1 MVVDA
6 IKRDC
11 RLAGKVAFV
20 TGAGAGIGRASARL
34 FAREGARVV
43 IAEIDAE
50 SGRAAEAEVRAAGG
64 EAHFAP
70 TDVTR
75 EESVAKAVADALA
88 RFGAIHVLFNC
99 AGGSLPSDAPVDE
112 VEMAVYEHTLDLNL
126 RGTFLCCRHAI
137 PEIVRAGGGSVVN
150 TSSIAALRGDHPLHA
165 YAAAK
170 GAILSLT
177 RALAGRYAK
186 DGVRVNAICPG
197 LVLTER
203 LRKRMGGTREAIEA
217 SIRASG
223 GMAVAGHPFAIG
235 EPEDIA
241 NVALFLASDESRMI
255 NAALIPAEGGLS
267 AY

>member
-1 MVVDA
+1 MAGDSG
-6 IKRDC
+6 
-11 RLAGKVAFV
+11 RLAGKVALI
-20 TGAGAGIGRASARL
+20 TGAGAGIARASARI

-43 IAEIDAE
+43 IAELDAA
-50 SGRAAEAEVRAAGG
+50 SGRAAEAELRAAGG
-64 EAHFAP
+64 EALFVE
-70 TDVTR
+70 TDVTQ
-75 EESVAKAVADALA
+75 EESVARAVAAA
-88 RFGAIHVLFNC
+88 VSRFGALQVLFNC
-99 AGGSLPSDAPVDE
+99 AGGSLPTDAPVTE
-112 VEMAVYEHTLDLNL
+112 VDLDVFEQTLGLNL

-177 RALAGRYAK
+177 RALAGRYSRQ
-186 DGVRVNAICPG
+186 GVRVNAICPG
-197 LVLTER
+197 LVMTER
-203 LRKRMGGTREAIEA
+203 LRKRMGGTREAVEA

-223 GMAVAGHPFAIG
+223 GMSIADHPFSIG

-255 NAALIPAEGGLS
+255 NAATISAEGGLS